1 MSISTLAAR
10 NGLNG
15 QTLRKQYKEVISDY
29 RTWNQLEH
37 ADEYLL
43 FPDNIG
49 ENLSLDETCLS
60 NGEVYTLLT
69 NKAAHGRKGAIVA
82 MVRGVATDTV
92 SAVLRKLPHKG
103 RIGVK
108 TVTTD
113 LSSAMMLTVRRVFPG
128 AKLINDRFHVQQLMS
143 EAVDQMRI
151 RLRWQVLD
159 RENKAV
165 REHREKRKA
174 AKTKEERESIGR
186 WEPKRMGNGE
196 TMPQIMAKSRHIILK
211 HESKWNEQQKSRA
224 KILFEQFPKLEEA
237 YRLSLKLTELFNRKS
252 TLQEARLNLARWY
265 NSVEA
270 FGEDEFNHVL
280 ETFENHNRTILNYF
294 EERLTN
300 ASAESFNAKI
310 KAFRTQFRGVGD
322 IKFFMFRLAT
332 QYA

>member
-49 ENLSLDETCLS
+49 EDLSLDETCLS

-69 NKAAHGRKGAIVA
+69 NKAAHGRKGTIVA
-82 MVRGVATDTV
+82 MVRGVSTDTV

-196 TMPQIMAKSRHIILK
+196 TMPQVMAKSRHIILK
-211 HESKWNEQQKSRA
+211 HESKWNEQQKNRA

-252 TLQEARLNLARWY
+252 TPQEARLNLARWY
-265 NSVEA
+265 NDVEA

>member
-43 FPDNIG
+43 FPGNIG

-69 NKAAHGRKGAIVA
+69 NKAAHGRKGTIVA

-113 LSSAMMLTVRRVFPG
+113 LSSAMMLTVRRVFPR

-159 RENKAV
+159 QENKAV

-186 WEPKRMGNGE
+186 WEPERMGNGE
-196 TMPQIMAKSRHIILK
+196 TMPQVMAKSRHIILK

-224 KILFEQFPKLEEA
+224 EILFEQFPKLEEA
-237 YRLSLKLTELFNRKS
+237 YRLSLRLTELFNRKS

-265 NSVEA
+265 NDVEA

>member
-49 ENLSLDETCLS
+49 EDLSLDETCLS

-69 NKAAHGRKGAIVA
+69 NKAAHGRKGTIVA
-82 MVRGVATDTV
+82 MVRGVSTDTV

-143 EAVDQMRI
+143 EAVDQIRI

-186 WEPKRMGNGE
+186 WEPERMGNGE
-196 TMPQIMAKSRHIILK
+196 TMPQVMAKSRHIILK

-237 YRLSLKLTELFNRKS
+237 YRLSLRLTELFNRKS

-265 NSVEA
+265 NDVEA

>member
-15 QTLRKQYKEVISDY
+15 QTLRKQYKEVISAY

-43 FPDNIG
+43 FPGNIG

-69 NKAAHGRKGAIVA
+69 NKAAHGRKGTIVA

-113 LSSAMMLTVRRVFPG
+113 LSSAMMLTVRRVFPR

-159 RENKAV
+159 QENKAV

-186 WEPKRMGNGE
+186 WEPERMGNGE
-196 TMPQIMAKSRHIILK
+196 TMPQVMAKSRHIILK

-237 YRLSLKLTELFNRKS
+237 YRLSLRLTELFNRKS

-265 NSVEA
+265 NDVEA

>member
-69 NKAAHGRKGAIVA
+69 NKAAHGRKGTMVA
-82 MVRGVATDTV
+82 MVRGVSTDTV

-113 LSSAMMLTVRRVFPG
+113 LSSAMMLTVRRAFPG
-128 AKLINDRFHVQQLMS
+128 AKLINDRFHVQQIMS

-196 TMPQIMAKSRHIILK
+196 TMPQVMAKSRHIILK
-211 HESKWNEQQKSRA
+211 HESKWNEQQKNRA

-252 TLQEARLNLARWY
+252 TPQEARLNLARWY
-265 NSVEA
+265 NDVEA